1 MIDLKGAGVAEV
13 RVQRGSV
20 GMLPMPRLQLKL
32 SLALGLLSVSIS
44 FLYLSTL
51 NSFLAANYYPIIET
65 NVSDPLLKAAMISS
79 GKDLLWSLGVIAGLF
94 FFVSFALGIYF
105 SHRIAGPIFQIR
117 RVLLEHQ
124 TGQSQLR
131 IHLRP
136 HDELGELAEDINRTL
151 ELLDKNK
158 QVSPSKSSP

>member
-94 FFVSFALGIYF
+94 
-105 SHRIAGPIFQIR
+105 IFDI
-117 RVLLEHQ
+117 
-124 TGQSQLR
+124 QSQSIVFFILFC
-131 IHLRP
+131 
-136 HDELGELAEDINRTL
+136 
-151 ELLDKNK
+151 
-158 QVSPSKSSP
+158 